1 MGLGTWTR
9 RLLPQKEK
17 AVKKISSSTCRMS
30 APVEAGTPGAT
41 CQRSLQFDTVSGGS
55 QPPYTLKQGVSQAA
69 ETGRSGGFTL
79 LSGIENN
86 KHRAGYTRRDMSA
99 SLFFSRQ
106 ASRRGVTARWPRLTQ
121 RGAMSRGRT
130 VGTA

>member
-9 RLLPQKEK
+9 RLLPQNEK
-17 AVKKISSSTCRMS
+17 AVKESLLAR
-30 APVEAGTPGAT
+30 AGWVHQWRLGHPVAT

-55 QPPYTLKQGVSQAA
+55 QPPYTLKQGVNQAA
-69 ETGRSGGFTL
+69 EKGRSGGFTL

-86 KHRAGYTRRDMSA
+86 EHRAGYTRRYMSA

-106 ASRRGVTARWPRLTQ
+106 ASRRGVTAR
-121 RGAMSRGRT
+121 
-130 VGTA
+130 